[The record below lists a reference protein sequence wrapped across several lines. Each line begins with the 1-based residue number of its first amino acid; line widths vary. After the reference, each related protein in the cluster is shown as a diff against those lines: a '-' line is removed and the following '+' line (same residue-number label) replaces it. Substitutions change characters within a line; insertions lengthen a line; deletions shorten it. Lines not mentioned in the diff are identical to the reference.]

1 MLYIVSNNNNQ
12 CKNATTMK
20 IKSKYSPN
28 FNKKNGKKR
37 AIKFII
43 LHYTGMQSERESIQR
58 LCDSKS
64 KVSCHYL
71 INRKGSIIQMV
82 DEKNTAWHA
91 GKSKWRNFINLNNR
105 SIGIELL
112 NKGHQFGY
120 ENFSKKQISQLILL
134 CKSLIKKY
142 KIKKTNILGHSDIAP
157 LRKKDPGEKFPWG
170 KLNKMKLGIW
180 HKPFHYKMKELDKKK
195 IQELFFKN
203 LYKIGYRYFDKKRR
217 VSKDSI
223 IVKAFQSKFLPNKVN
238 GKVDLKT
245 YIISHFLA
253 NILKN

>member
-1 MLYIVSNNNNQ
+1 ML
-12 CKNATTMK
+12 
-20 IKSKYSPN
+20 IKTLYSPN
-28 FNKKNGKKR
+28 FSPKKR
-37 AIKFII
+37 TNLSIKVIVI
-43 LHYTGMQSERESIQR
+43 HYTGMQSKIASINR
-58 LCDSKS
+58 LLDKKA

-71 INRKGSIIQMV
+71 IDRKGKILQMV
-82 DEKNTAWHA
+82 DENKVAWHA
-91 GKSKWRNFINLNNR
+91 GKSKWKNFKNLNDN
-105 SIGIELL
+105 SIGIELV
-112 NKGHQFGY
+112 NKGHEFGY
-120 ENFSKKQISQLILL
+120 KKFTSIQI
-134 CKSLIKKY
+134 KKLIKLCSLLKRKY
-142 KIKKTNILGHSDIAP
+142 KIKNSNILGHSDIAP
-157 LRKKDPGEKFPWG
+157 LRKKDPGEKFPWE

-180 HKPFHYKMKELDKKK
+180 HKPFHYKIRELDKTK

-217 VSKDSI
+217 TSKDSI